1 MDISGERRAEKS
13 LLGLLTCFLSILLSN
28 PSILRVGKCLFGK
41 VGANKEAG
49 LEAWSRPGLRIE
61 G

>member
-1 MDISGERRAEKS
+1 MDISGERRA
-13 LLGLLTCFLSILLSN
+13 GLRVNPNPYFISILLSN